1 MISGKCLNRLGARG
15 SLAVASA
22 SASERAGE
30 LSESEMM
37 AIVIHF
43 HPSGYRTFKGY
54 FLRSVTAQLRLAFP
68 RLVSYPRFVEMMQA
82 ALIPQ

>member
-1 MISGKCLNRLGARG
+1 MRIGLLCL
-15 SLAVASA
+15 SDV
-22 SASERAGE
+22 
-30 LSESEMM
+30 MT
-37 AIVIHF
+37 IVIHF

-68 RLVSYPRFVEMMQA
+68 RLVSYTRFVEMMQA